1 MPKGGANAKMS
12 KFPRIADY
20 LQAKHTE
27 VWEIINDAGMLGS
40 LSPRKG
46 SSVTFLLPDDAT
58 LKKYQKVLVSDKPE
72 EVTDW
77 IGTLILDK
85 LIEKAGDFEGA
96 VNLNHKKVP
105 ADKSGIT
112 GVKVAHDSGFKPF
125 DRSGSAPRNNMAV
138 WKITGEY
145 KSAEGSA
152 ARRRRG
158 KKGGLDEPVQ
168 PVISPVKVGTLTL
181 FVNKVFDLEGE
192 HLKEAVE
199 SQSARLSPCMIA
211 VRNILNKWKAEGNNC
226 LNCAYEIM
234 SVDPILNFCLIFLNA
249 NVFSIDKLTDVNYQV
264 AEGDMSYKDHIDDA
278 IAHNA
283 KNVAAHQQSC
293 SHYGKCDEGDCP
305 AYCPDLKV
313 IFKAKPGLHRYI
325 DEFKFVMAHYLR
337 VINARGL
344 DAVDM
349 FNAMR
354 NVVVSNRGLLSVPT
368 KFNDSQEFKD
378 SKYCCHMLCKDDA
391 PLAAYTG
398 GADKDDEEDADA
410 EIEDKS
416 NAATEEHAL
425 PADCVDA
432 LKKLQE
438 SSGGDS
444 KFLAAL
450 HKILGSE
457 ADNSGDAPEEVKDEG
472 KGK

>member
-1 MPKGGANAKMS
+1 MH

-46 SSVTFLLPDDAT
+46 SAVTFLLPDDAT
-58 LKKYQKVLVSDKPE
+58 LKKYQKILVSDKPE

-85 LIEKAGDFEGA
+85 LIEKASDFEGA

-105 ADKSGIT
+105 ADKSGIA
-112 GVKVAHDSGFKPF
+112 GVKVSHDSGFKPF
-125 DRSGSAPRNNMAV
+125 DRSGSAPRNNMCV

-145 KSAEGSA
+145 KSTEGSA
-152 ARRRRG
+152 ARRRRA
-158 KKGGLDEPVQ
+158 KKGGNDEPLQ
-168 PVISPVKVGTLTL
+168 PKVNPVKVEELTL

-192 HLKEAVE
+192 HLREAVA
-199 SQSARLSPCMIA
+199 SQSVRNSPCMIA
-211 VRNILNKWKAEGNNC
+211 VRNILNKWQADGPEGREC

-234 SVDPILNFCLIFLNA
+234 SLDPILNFCLIFLNSR
-249 NVFSIDKLTDVNYQV
+249 VFGIDKLCRVNYQIPD
-264 AEGDMSYKDHIDDA
+264 GNTSYKDHITAA
-278 IAHNA
+278 IKHNA
-283 KNVAAHQQSC
+283 ANAAAHQQDC
-293 SHYGKCDEGDCP
+293 SHYGECDAGKCNV
-305 AYCPDLKV
+305 YCPRLKE
-313 IFKAKPGLHRYI
+313 IFGKKENTGLHRYI

-344 DAVDM
+344 NAIDM

-354 NVVVSNRGLLSVPT
+354 GVVVSNRGLVSIPT
-368 KFNDSQEFKD
+368 RFNDSQEFKT
-378 SKYCCHMLCKDDA
+378 SKYCCHILCKDDA
-391 PLAAYTG
+391 PLNAYTG
-398 GADKDDEEDADA
+398 GADDEEKDDEE

-416 NAATEEHAL
+416 NATTEDSAL
-425 PADCVDA
+425 PADCVEA

-444 KFLAAL
+444 KFLEAL

-457 ADNSGDAPEEVKDEG
+457 VDNSAPEEEKEEE
-472 KGK
+472 KEEKK

>member
-46 SSVTFLLPDDAT
+46 SAVTFLLPDDAT

-85 LIEKAGDFEGA
+85 LIEKASDFEGA

-105 ADKSGIT
+105 ADKSGIA
-112 GVKVAHDSGFKPF
+112 GVKVSHDSGFKPF

-145 KSAEGSA
+145 KSTEGSA
-152 ARRRRG
+152 ARRRRV
-158 KKGGLDEPVQ
+158 KKGGNDEPLQ
-168 PVISPVKVGTLTL
+168 PKVNPIKVEELTA

-192 HLKEAVE
+192 HLREAVA
-199 SQSARLSPCMIA
+199 SQSVRNSPCMIA
-211 VRNILNKWKAEGNNC
+211 VRNILNKWQAEGNNC

-249 NVFSIDKLTDVNYQV
+249 NVFSIDKLCCVNYQI
-264 AEGDMSYKDHIDDA
+264 AEGTMSYKDHIDAA
-278 IAHNA
+278 IKHNA
-283 KNVAAHQQSC
+283 ANVSAHQQSC
-293 SHYGKCDEGDCP
+293 SHYGKCDAGECP
-305 AYCPDLKV
+305 AYCPDLKA
-313 IFKAKPGLHRYI
+313 IFKAKSGLHRYI

-337 VINARGL
+337 DINACGPT
-344 DAVDM
+344 AIDM

-354 NVVVSNRGLLSVPT
+354 NVVVSNRGLVSVPT

-398 GADKDDEEDADA
+398 GADDNDEKDDEE

-416 NAATEEHAL
+416 NAVTEDSAL
-425 PADCVDA
+425 PADCVEA

-444 KFLAAL
+444 KFLEAL

-457 ADNSGDAPEEVKDEG
+457 VDNSAPEEEKEDEG